1 MAKTGL
7 GKGLGALM
15 GTSAISTPQPIAEK
29 GERVENVPLDKIVP
43 SPFQPRKSFSD
54 EALSE
59 LAQSIR
65 QQGIIQPLI
74 VRSVRGKY
82 ELIAGERRW
91 RASHKAGLKE
101 IPVIVRKATDREVL
115 ELALV
120 ENMQRSDLN
129 PIEEAEGFSLLVRD
143 FEYTQEQ
150 VADRVGKSRA
160 GVANALRLLSLPDQ
174 VRGFIS
180 SNQISVGHGKVILSL
195 SRKEEQIQVADRVI
209 RDHLTVRATERLVQ
223 SLLQT
228 NPLRKQ
234 KSAGKS
240 NVVGNAD
247 WKDLENRLQRK
258 FSTKVRLIGNA
269 KTGKIEID
277 YYTSEDLDRLLQ
289 LLGLTE

>member
-29 GERVENVPLDKIVP
+29 GERVENVTLDKLVP
-43 SPFQPRKSFSD
+43 SPFQPRKNFSD
-54 EALSE
+54 EALNE
-59 LAQSIR
+59 LAQSIQ

-91 RASHKAGLKE
+91 RASQKAGLKE

-150 VADRVGKSRA
+150 VSDRVGKSRA

-234 KSAGKS
+234 KTTGKS
-240 NVVGNAD
+240 NTSGSAD

-258 FSTKVRLIGNA
+258 FSTKVRFIGNA